1 MGGRSGDFTFP
12 ILVTESREGWAQRY
26 ISILPVLRTLR
37 QEDCLEVEASL
48 HYMQN
53 LIPTNQREGGRE
65 GEKRKERE
73 RGRNIFRGSNLS
85 LKPESFN
92 PVHCLLPVLRNSD
105 FEHFLYLGS
114 FVGKDLKQ
122 AFSMIHNP
130 TGEFCPLIPT
140 SEGRLWQSS

>member
-1 MGGRSGDFTFP
+1 MGGRTGDFTFP
-12 ILVTESREGWAQRY
+12 ILVTESREGWTQRY

-53 LIPTNQREGGRE
+53 LILTNQREGGRE
-65 GEKRKERE
+65 RREKRKGEKY
-73 RGRNIFRGSNLS
+73 NIFRGSNLF
-85 LKPESFN
+85 LKPKSFN

-140 SEGRLWQSS
+140 SEGCLWQSS